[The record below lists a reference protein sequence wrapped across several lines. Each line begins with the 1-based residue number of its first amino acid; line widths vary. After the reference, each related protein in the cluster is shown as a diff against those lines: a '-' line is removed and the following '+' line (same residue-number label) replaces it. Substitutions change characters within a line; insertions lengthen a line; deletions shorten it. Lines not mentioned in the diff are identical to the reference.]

1 MRKRNIQIIV
11 RLNEKEKAKLIQN
24 AKNTGLPRETYIRA
38 LLRGFIPKE
47 TPPVDYHLMMR
58 KLNTISESLAQIAAR
73 ARANENTDAQMFLI
87 EAERLR
93 SALLEIQAAVTS
105 PERIKNDGND
115 SDMGYPRP
123 P

>member
-11 RLNEKEKAKLIQN
+11 RLNEKEKTKLIQN
-24 AKNTGLPRETYIRA
+24 AKKAGLPRETYIRA
-38 LLRGFIPKE
+38 LLRGFVPKE
-47 TPPVDYHLMMR
+47 TPPVAYHLMMA
-58 KLNTISESLAQIAAR
+58 KLHAISASLGYIAAR
-73 ARANENTDAQMFLI
+73 AKVTGNTDAKIFQS

-105 PERIKNDGND
+105 PERMKNNGDD
-115 SDMGYPRP
+115 SDMGCERP